1 MHAGVAELADALD
14 LGSSGAIRE
23 GSSPFAR
30 TTDRSAS
37 AHSKGAMMARN
48 FGGTLEVTTSTREDG
63 KTQVTVHMT
72 ADEVKKHIDKA
83 FKDLSKTRIPG
94 FRAGKAPRK
103 VIEQNFGG
111 HNAVY
116 AQITSDMINDVAPRA
131 IDEQDI
137 IFIGDPEFDENDLA
151 ADGEDYEFTM
161 FGDIKP
167 SVELDSY
174 DPVEIKMPSEE
185 ATQEDV
191 DIQLHALQDY
201 YNNFETV
208 ERAAKD
214 GDFVMIKLASTAGG
228 ASVDALTNESRLV
241 EIGGPMMPQ
250 ELTEQLVGMKAGDEK
265 EFDFTTEF
273 DPSLAGKNIHTTV
286 TVKEV
291 REKETPELDDEFAKK
306 VGFDTFDE
314 LVEQLK
320 SEITSTKAEQLPRLK
335 ESRCVTELSRRIKGD
350 IPDAY
355 LDYTRENILRDF
367 FNSLQEQGTTF
378 DQFLSSRGIT
388 GEQFREDLEAQS
400 REEAEECLALDA
412 LFTHLDMSIGEED
425 IEKEFSVANNPE
437 ATRKAWEDAGRMSII
452 REAIRRQRATK
463 WLVDNAVVTIDN
475 GTDDEA

>member
-1 MHAGVAELADALD
+1 
-14 LGSSGAIRE
+14 
-23 GSSPFAR
+23 
-30 TTDRSAS
+30 
-37 AHSKGAMMARN
+37 
-48 FGGTLEVTTSTREDG
+48 
-63 KTQVTVHMT
+63 
-72 ADEVKKHIDKA
+72 
-83 FKDLSKTRIPG
+83 
-94 FRAGKAPRK
+94 
-103 VIEQNFGG
+103 
-111 HNAVY
+111 
-116 AQITSDMINDVAPRA
+116 
-131 IDEQDI
+131 
-137 IFIGDPEFDENDLA
+137 
-151 ADGEDYEFTM
+151 
-161 FGDIKP
+161 
-167 SVELDSY
+167 
-174 DPVEIKMPSEE
+174 
-185 ATQEDV
+185 
-191 DIQLHALQDY
+191 
-201 YNNFETV
+201 
-208 ERAAKD
+208 
-214 GDFVMIKLASTAGG
+214 MIKLASTADG

-273 DPSLAGKNIHTTV
+273 DPSLAGKTIHTTV

-320 SEITSTKAEQLPRLK
+320 NEITSTKAEQLPRLK

-388 GEQFREDLEAQS
+388 GEQFREDLEAQA

-412 LFTHLDMSIGEED
+412 LFTHLGMSIGEED

>member
-1 MHAGVAELADALD
+1 M
-14 LGSSGAIRE
+14 
-23 GSSPFAR
+23 
-30 TTDRSAS
+30 
-37 AHSKGAMMARN
+37 
-48 FGGTLEVTTSTREDG
+48 EVSTSIREDG

-83 FKDLSKTRIPG
+83 FKDFSKTRIPG

-116 AQITSDMINDVAPRA
+116 AQITSDMINDVAPLA
-131 IDEQDI
+131 IDKQDI
-137 IFIGDPEFDENDLA
+137 IFIGEPEFDENDLV

-161 FGDIKP
+161 YGDVKP

-201 YNNFETV
+201 YNDFETV
-208 ERAAKD
+208 DRAAKA
-214 GDFVMIKLASTAGG
+214 GDFVMVKLESTADG
-228 ASVDALTNESRLV
+228 APVDSLTNESRLV
-241 EIGGPMMPQ
+241 EVGGPMMPQ
-250 ELTEQLVGMKAGDEK
+250 ELTEQFVGMKAGDEK
-265 EFDFTTEF
+265 EFDFTT
-273 DPSLAGKNIHTTV
+273 DSDTDLAGKTIHTHV
-286 TVKEV
+286 TLKEV
-291 REKETPELDDEFAKK
+291 REKETPALDDEFAKK
-306 VGFDTFDE
+306 VGFDSYDE

-320 SEITSTKAEQLPRLK
+320 TEITNTKAEQLPRLK
-335 ESRCVTELSRRIKGD
+335 ESRCVTELSHRITSE

-355 LDYTRENILRDF
+355 LDFTRENILRDF

-378 DQFLSSRGIT
+378 DQFLASRGIT
-388 GEQFREDLEAQS
+388 GEQFREDLETQA

-412 LFTHLDMSIGEED
+412 LFKHLGMEITEED
-425 IEKEFSVANNPE
+425 IDKEFSVANNPA

-463 WLVDNAVVTIDN
+463 WLVDNAVVTIDS
-475 GTDDEA
+475 GTDDKAED

>member
-1 MHAGVAELADALD
+1 M
-14 LGSSGAIRE
+14 
-23 GSSPFAR
+23 
-30 TTDRSAS
+30 
-37 AHSKGAMMARN
+37 
-48 FGGTLEVTTSTREDG
+48 EVSTSIREDG

-83 FKDLSKTRIPG
+83 FKDFSKTRIPG

-116 AQITSDMINDVAPRA
+116 AQITSDMINDVAPLA

-137 IFIGDPEFDENDLA
+137 IFIGEPEFDENDLV
-151 ADGEDYEFTM
+151 ADGEDYKFTM
-161 FGDIKP
+161 YGDIKP

-201 YNNFETV
+201 YNDFETV
-208 ERAAKD
+208 NRAAKA
-214 GDFVMIKLASTAGG
+214 GDFVMVKLESTADG
-228 ASVDALTNESRLV
+228 APVDSLTNESRLV

-250 ELTEQLVGMKAGDEK
+250 ELTEQFVGMKAGDEK
-265 EFDFTTEF
+265 EFDFTTDS
-273 DPSLAGKNIHTTV
+273 DPDLAGKTIHTHV
-286 TVKEV
+286 TLKEV
-291 REKETPELDDEFAKK
+291 REKETPALDDEFAKK
-306 VGFDTFDE
+306 VGFDSYDE

-320 SEITSTKAEQLPRLK
+320 TEITNTKAEQLPRLK
-335 ESRCVTELSRRIKGD
+335 ESRCVTELSHRITSE
-350 IPDAY
+350 IPEAY
-355 LDYTRENILRDF
+355 LDFTRENILRDF

-378 DQFLSSRGIT
+378 DQFLASRGIT
-388 GEQFREDLEAQS
+388 SEQFKEDLDTQA

-412 LFTHLDMSIGEED
+412 LFKHLGMEITEED
-425 IEKEFSVANNPE
+425 IDKEFSVANNPA

-475 GTDDEA
+475 GTDDKAED

>member
-1 MHAGVAELADALD
+1 M
-14 LGSSGAIRE
+14 
-23 GSSPFAR
+23 
-30 TTDRSAS
+30 
-37 AHSKGAMMARN
+37 
-48 FGGTLEVTTSTREDG
+48 EVSTSIREDG

-83 FKDLSKTRIPG
+83 FKDFSKTRIPG

-116 AQITSDMINDVAPRA
+116 AQITSDMINDVAPLA

-137 IFIGDPEFDENDLA
+137 IFISEPEFDENDLV

-201 YNNFETV
+201 YNDFETV
-208 ERAAKD
+208 DRAAKA
-214 GDFVMIKLASTAGG
+214 GDFVMVKLESTADG
-228 ASVDALTNESRLV
+228 AAVDSLTNESRLV

-250 ELTEQLVGMKAGDEK
+250 ELTEQFVGMKAGDEK
-265 EFDFTTEF
+265 EFDFTT
-273 DPSLAGKNIHTTV
+273 DSDTDLAGKTIHTHV
-286 TVKEV
+286 TLKEV
-291 REKETPELDDEFAKK
+291 REKETPALDDEFAKK
-306 VGFDTFDE
+306 VGFDSYDE

-320 SEITSTKAEQLPRLK
+320 TEIANTKAEQLPRLK
-335 ESRCVTELSRRIKGD
+335 ESRCVTELSHRITSE
-350 IPDAY
+350 IPEAY
-355 LDYTRENILRDF
+355 LDFTRENILRDF

-378 DQFLSSRGIT
+378 DQFLASRGIT
-388 GEQFREDLEAQS
+388 SEQFKEDLDTQA

-412 LFTHLDMSIGEED
+412 LFKHLGMEITEED
-425 IEKEFSVANNPE
+425 IDKEFSVANNPA

-475 GTDDEA
+475 GTDDKAED

>member
-1 MHAGVAELADALD
+1 M
-14 LGSSGAIRE
+14 
-23 GSSPFAR
+23 
-30 TTDRSAS
+30 
-37 AHSKGAMMARN
+37 
-48 FGGTLEVTTSTREDG
+48 EVSTSIREDG

-83 FKDLSKTRIPG
+83 FKDFSKTRIPG

-116 AQITSDMINDVAPRA
+116 AQITSDMINDVAPLA

-137 IFIGDPEFDENDLA
+137 IFIGEPEFDENDLV

-161 FGDIKP
+161 YGDIKP

-201 YNNFETV
+201 YNDFETV
-208 ERAAKD
+208 NRAAKA
-214 GDFVMIKLASTAGG
+214 GDFVMVKLESTADG
-228 ASVDALTNESRLV
+228 APVDSLTNESRLV

-250 ELTEQLVGMKAGDEK
+250 ELTEQFVGMKAGDEK
-265 EFDFTTEF
+265 EFDFTTDS
-273 DPSLAGKNIHTTV
+273 DPDLAGETIHTHV
-286 TVKEV
+286 TLKEV
-291 REKETPELDDEFAKK
+291 REKETPALDDEFAKK
-306 VGFDTFDE
+306 VGFDSYDE

-320 SEITSTKAEQLPRLK
+320 TEITNTKAEQLPRLK
-335 ESRCVTELSRRIKGD
+335 ESRCVTELSHRITSE
-350 IPDAY
+350 IPEAY
-355 LDYTRENILRDF
+355 LDFTRENILRDF

-378 DQFLSSRGIT
+378 DQFLASRGIT
-388 GEQFREDLEAQS
+388 SEQFKEDLDTQA

-412 LFTHLDMSIGEED
+412 LFKHLGMEITEED
-425 IEKEFSVANNPE
+425 IDKEFSVANNPA

-475 GTDDEA
+475 GTDDKAED

>member
-214 GDFVMIKLASTAGG
+214 GDFVMIKLASTADG

-250 ELTEQLVGMKAGDEK
+250 ELTEQLVGMKVGDEK

>member
-214 GDFVMIKLASTAGG
+214 GDFVMIKLASTADG

-452 REAIRRQRATK
+452 REAIRRQRVTK

>member
-1 MHAGVAELADALD
+1 M
-14 LGSSGAIRE
+14 
-23 GSSPFAR
+23 
-30 TTDRSAS
+30 
-37 AHSKGAMMARN
+37 
-48 FGGTLEVTTSTREDG
+48 EVSTSIREDG

-83 FKDLSKTRIPG
+83 FKDFSKTRIPG

-116 AQITSDMINDVAPRA
+116 AQITSDMINDVAPLA

-137 IFIGDPEFDENDLA
+137 IFIGEPEFDENDLV

-161 FGDIKP
+161 YGDVKP

-201 YNNFETV
+201 YNDFETV
-208 ERAAKD
+208 NRAAKA
-214 GDFVMIKLASTAGG
+214 GDFVMVKLESTADG
-228 ASVDALTNESRLV
+228 APVDSLTNESRLV

-250 ELTEQLVGMKAGDEK
+250 ELTEQFVGMKAGDEK
-265 EFDFTTEF
+265 EFDFTTDS
-273 DPSLAGKNIHTTV
+273 DPDLAGKTIHTHV
-286 TVKEV
+286 TLKEV
-291 REKETPELDDEFAKK
+291 REKETPALDDEFAKK
-306 VGFDTFDE
+306 VGFDSYDE

-320 SEITSTKAEQLPRLK
+320 TEITNTKAEQLPRLK
-335 ESRCVTELSRRIKGD
+335 ESRCVTELSHRITSE
-350 IPDAY
+350 IPEAY
-355 LDYTRENILRDF
+355 LDFTRENILRDF

-378 DQFLSSRGIT
+378 DQFLASRGIT
-388 GEQFREDLEAQS
+388 SEQFKEDLDTQA

-412 LFTHLDMSIGEED
+412 LFKHLGMEITEED
-425 IEKEFSVANNPE
+425 IDKEFSVANNPA

-475 GTDDEA
+475 GTDDKAED

>member
-1 MHAGVAELADALD
+1 M
-14 LGSSGAIRE
+14 
-23 GSSPFAR
+23 
-30 TTDRSAS
+30 
-37 AHSKGAMMARN
+37 
-48 FGGTLEVTTSTREDG
+48 EVSTSIREDG

-83 FKDLSKTRIPG
+83 FKDFSKTRIPG

-116 AQITSDMINDVAPRA
+116 AQITSDMINDVAPLA

-137 IFIGDPEFDENDLA
+137 IFIGEPEFDENDLV

-201 YNNFETV
+201 YNDFETV
-208 ERAAKD
+208 DRAAKA
-214 GDFVMIKLASTAGG
+214 GDFVMVKLESTADG
-228 ASVDALTNESRLV
+228 APVDSLTNESRLV

-250 ELTEQLVGMKAGDEK
+250 ELTEQFVGMKAGDEK
-265 EFDFTTEF
+265 EFDFTTDS
-273 DPSLAGKNIHTTV
+273 DPDLAGKTIHTHV
-286 TVKEV
+286 TLKEV
-291 REKETPELDDEFAKK
+291 REKETPALDDEFAKK
-306 VGFDTFDE
+306 VGFDSYDE

-320 SEITSTKAEQLPRLK
+320 TEIANTKAEQLPRLK
-335 ESRCVTELSRRIKGD
+335 ESRCVTELSHRITSE
-350 IPDAY
+350 IPEAY
-355 LDYTRENILRDF
+355 LDFTRENILRDF

-378 DQFLSSRGIT
+378 DQFLASRGIT
-388 GEQFREDLEAQS
+388 SEQFKEDLDTQA

-412 LFTHLDMSIGEED
+412 LFKHLGMEITEED
-425 IEKEFSVANNPE
+425 IDKEFSVANNPA

-452 REAIRRQRATK
+452 REAIRRQRVTK

-475 GTDDEA
+475 GTDDKAED